1 MSHHYKASLPRA
13 SFATV
18 RSQLHFH
25 SLQKD
30 NQMKTTLVAG
40 ILGTVIG
47 AVALPAMADD
57 VAKFNGGIGSQ
68 PAALASDGK
77 TFIVNDVLGIPPGGR
92 PWVIEELKAQLKE
105 DGRLSVRGE
114 GLVLAGGGGVG
125 TRGGVTQVVATI
137 FCNGNPSGFSSG
149 AVPLSVDGDF
159 EISET
164 LHGIPNLCASPIL
177 LIRNAASPGAW
188 FAAGIPKR

>member
-1 MSHHYKASLPRA
+1 LQPFVLIALSLTAERQ
-13 SFATV
+13 SNE
-18 RSQLHFH
+18 
-25 SLQKD
+25 K
-30 NQMKTTLVAG
+30 TLVAG
-40 ILGTVIG
+40 ILGIVIG
-47 AVALPAMADD
+47 AVALPAMADN

-68 PAALASDGK
+68 PAALGSDGK

-92 PWVIEELKAQLKE
+92 PWVIEELRAQLKE

-114 GLVLAGGGGVG
+114 GLLLAGGAVVG
-125 TRGGVTQVVATI
+125 TRGGVTQVVATL
-137 FCNGNPSGFSSG
+137 FCNGNLTGFSSG

-159 EISET
+159 EISEK

-177 LIRNAASPGAW
+177 LIRNATSPGAW